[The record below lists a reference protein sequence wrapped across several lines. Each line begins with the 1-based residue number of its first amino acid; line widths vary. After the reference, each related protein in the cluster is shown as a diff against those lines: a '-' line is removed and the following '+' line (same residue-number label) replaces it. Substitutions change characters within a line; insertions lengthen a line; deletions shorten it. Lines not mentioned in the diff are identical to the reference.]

1 MSETQARGSRCG
13 ALTERLGLLG
23 DRAIFADRRSS
34 VAVHELGRQMH
45 ITMPRDEVAFR
56 FLRSITPRGAERDH
70 RRRPAERS
78 FAATG
83 WSRLRGCDAIE
94 IGEGRRAKRARA
106 READRSSV
114 QCHGGLC
121 DSGIRD
127 RPERDQLAPD
137 LPAWSRDSC
146 RSIEDGGAARAPYG
160 WIAPTSPK
168 RQRVNSAWS
177 MHSLA
182 LRARISRMQSNREA
196 L

>member
-146 RSIEDGGAARAPYG
+146 RSIEDGGAA
-160 WIAPTSPK
+160 S
-168 RQRVNSAWS
+168 
-177 MHSLA
+177 
-182 LRARISRMQSNREA
+182 RARTRSHLRKRHSPCRRNRPPNSRSSGCHRRA
-196 L
+196 R